1 MNAAIIYNSL
11 LLILLMDRVVSFAI
25 QGTKFGTRRAISTTK
40 TSFAIQ
46 GTKFDTRRAISRRI
60 STTTTLTMTNHKNG
74 VIMVLSPAKTMDLRP
89 LDQREDDYTQDGVD
103 ATTIANISKQ
113 YADTCC
119 DMNKTKSISKEMKK
133 KSGSQLKTLLGIS
146 DSLSKVSLGYWKD
159 FNTDRDDND
168 IKPAAFT
175 FSGPAYK
182 GLDPSTCSKT
192 TLSHMASHLFILD
205 PVYGI
210 LPSLRTMQPYRLEM
224 GIKLFG
230 KDKLSTYWKDSVT
243 TFLGK
248 ELKKNVPKSKK
259 EDGPILV
266 NLASDEYSSS
276 IDPAS
281 LPKGSIFLNCVFKHK
296 GRVLSVHAKRARG
309 LMARYLSENEAKN
322 LDDVSKFNLEGYSA
336 TSCWEP
342 LDSGKKTGNDDIL
355 YEDTDLVGDEVRIV
369 KMVFDRDEAPPKPT
383 ASKKRA
389 AAGGEAKKPSKK
401 KTKK

>member
-1 MNAAIIYNSL
+1 
-11 LLILLMDRVVSFAI
+11 
-25 QGTKFGTRRAISTTK
+25 
-40 TSFAIQ
+40 
-46 GTKFDTRRAISRRI
+46 
-60 STTTTLTMTNHKNG
+60 
-74 VIMVLSPAKTMDLRP
+74 MDLRP

-159 FNTDRDDND
+159 FNTVKDDND

-175 FSGPAYK
+175 FSGPAFK
-182 GLDPSTCSKT
+182 GLDPATCTKS

-205 PVYGI
+205 PVYGV
-210 LPSLRTMQPYRLEM
+210 LPSLQSMKPYRLEM
-224 GIKLFG
+224 GIKLFD
-230 KDKLSTYWKDSVT
+230 KEKLSTYWKDSVT

-248 ELKKNVPKSKK
+248 ELKKNVSKSKK

-281 LPKGSIFLNCVFKHK
+281 LPKGSIFLNCIFKHK

-309 LMARYLSENEAKN
+309 LMARFLSENDATS

-336 TSCWEP
+336 ISCWEP
-342 LDSGKKTGNDDIL
+342 LEGEETGNDDIL